1 MRLKDKVLQIVA
13 TSDGALVADRAIVRR
28 VVLRAGVIRGYF
40 DGREVVRLSG
50 NVWQLVEG

>member
-13 TSDGALVADRAIVRR
+13 SSSGALLSGNAIIRR
-28 VVLRAGVIRGYF
+28 VVLRGGVCRGYF
-40 DGREVVRLSG
+40 DGRECVRLSE